1 MDEFLDEI
9 KIIDTWTTL
18 GWEKNGRTTTL
29 LPNPSKDASNL
40 KWQSPIPLFK
50 EPDSDFS
57 NEHFKSQLQDSDL
70 SSVKDTLATLT
81 TTLSQE

>member
-1 MDEFLDEI
+1 MNDFLEEI
-9 KIIDTWTTL
+9 KIIDTWNTL
-18 GWEKNGRTTTL
+18 GWEKNSRTTTL
-29 LPNPSKDASNL
+29 LPNPNSLTDTS

-57 NEHFKSQLQDSDL
+57 NEHFKSQLQDPEL

-81 TTLSQE
+81 TTFSQE

>member
-1 MDEFLDEI
+1 MDEFLEEI
-9 KIIDTWTTL
+9 KIISTWDTL
-18 GWEKNGRTTTL
+18 GWEKNSRTTTL
-29 LPNPSKDASNL
+29 LPNPNKEASNS

-57 NEHFKSQLQDSDL
+57 NEHFMSQLQDPEL